1 MSKKL
6 LVSVILLL
14 TALTVIGC
22 SGNAENA
29 RKATSVIAVSDNLD
43 YDENAWRTYLAE
55 VKPVCLVYQ
64 FGCNEPDCNY
74 SSCKK
79 HQCAC
84 KAEEMHRILAECAE
98 KPD

>member
-29 RKATSVIAVSDNLD
+29 RKATSVIAVSYNLD

-55 VKPVCLVYQ
+55 VKPVCLALDGNTDYDIVI
-64 FGCNEPDCNY
+64 P
-74 SSCKK
+74 
-79 HQCAC
+79 
-84 KAEEMHRILAECAE
+84 
-98 KPD
+98 